1 MVAGEL
7 MNKTRKIKL
16 AIIALHPSYYQD
28 KIWGKLSQNKLLDV
42 EVVFLSDVGV
52 NKNIQHEDFGTSFC
66 WDDLLSLEKYR
77 HIYLKNYG
85 KNNADGLIARVNPQL
100 FNLVRKKRFD
110 VVLTHGYSTFS
121 SLFVILAAK
130 LAGARIIWRG
140 ESTLKGDENSASLKK
155 RLKQIVLTKLFK
167 ACDAVM
173 YSCIGN
179 KDYLKFYGVHES
191 KLFPIPCAVDN
202 DYFRTEYKKY
212 LEREKDIRKELGI
225 KEDDFVILF
234 SARFTTRKRPLD
246 LLKAIRKIEHDNILV
261 LFVGDGLERRNMEK
275 YVQNHRIR
283 ALFTGFQNQS
293 EISKYYSVSDM
304 AIVASD
310 YDPSPKAMNEAMN
323 FELPIIVTDV
333 VGTAYDLVE
342 DGENG
347 FVVKVGDVDTIAE
360 KIDYLNKNRTV
371 AKVMGKK
378 SWEII
383 KDWNFQKDAKSVE
396 RAVKFVNNK

>member
-1 MVAGEL
+1 LIQGYYNL
-7 MNKTRKIKL
+7 SCWL
-16 AIIALHPSYYQD
+16 A
-28 KIWGKLSQNKLLDV
+28 
-42 EVVFLSDVGV
+42 F
-52 NKNIQHEDFGTSFC
+52 F
-66 WDDLLSLEKYR
+66 
-77 HIYLKNYG
+77 
-85 KNNADGLIARVNPQL
+85 
-100 FNLVRKKRFD
+100 
-110 VVLTHGYSTFS
+110 
-121 SLFVILAAK
+121 AAK
-130 LAGARIIWRG
+130 LAGIKVIWRG

-173 YSCIGN
+173 YSCTGN

-323 FELPIIVTDV
+323 FELPIIITDV